1 METILHTIEAVIENL
16 DLVCELFAAIFG
28 YVGIAI
34 ILYGG
39 LKGFMHFLHATMSR
53 KGHIPHIRIELAA
66 HLSLGLEFLVGK
78 DIVETIVDPSWDDLG
93 KLIVVVLL
101 RTGVSLFL
109 EYELLQTKKGV
120 HHLPTRIPLTQKDG

>member
-1 METILHTIEAVIENL
+1 METALNSAKAIVENL
-16 DLVCELFAAIFG
+16 DLTSELFAAVFG

-39 LKGFMHFLHATMSR
+39 LKGFVHFLHATVSR

-120 HHLPTRIPLTQKDG
+120 HHLPTRIPLPEKHG